1 MQFRLRIAAV
11 LAGTAGVVGLML
23 VPHALGGRQ
32 VELLQCL
39 DEIPTLVGTSGSD
52 VLTGTVGD
60 DVIAGFGGD
69 DVILGSWGNDVICGG
84 DGDDRITAGLGLFE
98 VNLVSGD
105 GGHDEIVA
113 GGTSTVVVY
122 AFAPGSVKID
132 LEAGTATG
140 WGDDT
145 LDGVESVVGSQF
157 DDVLLG
163 STGFNCLDGMGGDD
177 VIIAL
182 DGDDCLYGGTGNDTV
197 DGGAGADVMSFRYA
211 GDPVR
216 VNLVRGTAT
225 GEGSD
230 RIVGVEDVI
239 GSSFADVLTGDAGM
253 NVLGGEGGADRLAG
267 GPGVDRLDG
276 GSGRD
281 RVDGGIGRD
290 QCLNAE
296 QRQRCP

>member
-39 DEIPTLVGTSGSD
+39 DEIPTLVGTSGND

-105 GGHDEIVA
+105 AGDDEIVA

-122 AFAPGSVKID
+122 AFAPGSVKVD
-132 LEAGTATG
+132 VAAGTATG

-145 LDGVESVVGSQF
+145 LDGVERRRRIAVRRCAARQYGVQLPRRNGRGRRRPRARRRRLSLRRDRRRHHGRWSRGGRRVVPVRGRPRAGQP
-157 DDVLLG
+157 
-163 STGFNCLDGMGGDD
+163 
-177 VIIAL
+177 
-182 DGDDCLYGGTGNDTV
+182 GTW
-197 DGGAGADVMSFRYA
+197 DGGGGRAA
-211 GDPVR
+211 
-216 VNLVRGTAT
+216 TAFQ
-225 GEGSD
+225 GS
-230 RIVGVEDVI
+230 R
-239 GSSFADVLTGDAGM
+239 T
-253 NVLGGEGGADRLAG
+253 
-267 GPGVDRLDG
+267 
-276 GSGRD
+276 
-281 RVDGGIGRD
+281 
-290 QCLNAE
+290 
-296 QRQRCP
+296 